1 VVLHMLPR
9 AARQFARFRRISH
22 SCRRWSS
29 SIPTASSAGADSAE
43 LGEVMKLVEHEQTS
57 VSLERL
63 VDFGTSRDEHT
74 LLTAAKWLHR
84 ELPVRLAHRIYDLDR
99 LPYGLSA
106 MPSVR
111 VVRDWYLRSLLD
123 IRRFPTPSTAAEELQ
138 FTELL
143 RGIYERHA
151 HTLITMAKGVVE
163 FKKKLQEDAG
173 GEKVDLTDY
182 QGVHHF
188 LDGFYMSRVGIR
200 VLIGQHLALH
210 EEQRDD
216 WVGLVCLNTSPAAV
230 AKAAIEDAR
239 YMCDRQFGVC
249 PDVTLHGCLNETF
262 PFMPS
267 HLHHILFEIIKNSL
281 RAVVEFHGQDA
292 DDYPA
297 VRVIV
302 ADSKDNEDVVI
313 KVSDEGGGIARS
325 SMHRIWSYFYTTAYA
340 QFDLVDATDFSVDT
354 PLAGL
359 GYGLPLSRVFARYF
373 GGDINIMSMEGYGTD
388 AFLHLRKVGN
398 AQEPLVHAMHKSL

>member
-1 VVLHMLPR
+1 ML
-9 AARQFARFRRISH
+9 AYYARQLGRLRGVLCQN
-22 SCRRWSS
+22 CRQSS
-29 SIPTASSAGADSAE
+29 STPAALPAAADSAD
-43 LGEVMKLVEHEQTS
+43 LGEVLRLVEQEQTS

-123 IRRFPTPSTAAEELQ
+123 IRRFPSPSSASQELQ

-163 FKKKLQEDAG
+163 FKKQLQKDAVG
-173 GEKVDLTDY
+173 GKVDLTEY
-182 QGVHHF
+182 RNVHRF

-210 EEQRDD
+210 EEPRDD
-216 WVGLVCLNTSPAAV
+216 WVGLVCLKTSPAAV
-230 AKAAIEDAR
+230 AKAA
-239 YMCDRQFGVC
+239 MCVWGGGVPC
-249 PDVTLHGCLNETF
+249 VGTVPPHHHHQPATPPRPQPRRTLHV
-262 PFMPS
+262 
-267 HLHHILFEIIKNSL
+267 
-281 RAVVEFHGQDA
+281 R
-292 DDYPA
+292 PA
-297 VRVIV
+297 VR
-302 ADSKDNEDVVI
+302 
-313 KVSDEGGGIARS
+313 
-325 SMHRIWSYFYTTAYA
+325 
-340 QFDLVDATDFSVDT
+340 
-354 PLAGL
+354 
-359 GYGLPLSRVFARYF
+359 RVPRRHAPR
-373 GGDINIMSMEGYGTD
+373 
-388 AFLHLRKVGN
+388 LHERNV
-398 AQEPLVHAMHKSL
+398 PVHALPPAPHPVRDH